1 MIVDIISLLF
11 TCTVIPALSI
21 GFMIYVT
28 IAQFR
33 LERKFDFLREE
44 RKIMRSELDSVRD
57 RLKKLEIAKKE
68 TEKIEQQDNNSN
80 SGAGKAEEGDSTEG
94 GVNQETRLR
103 DQAD

>member
-68 TEKIEQQDNNSN
+68 AERIEQQDSN
-80 SGAGKAEEGDSTEG
+80 SGAGKAEEGNSTAED
-94 GVNQETRLR
+94 VNQETRLR

>member
-68 TEKIEQQDNNSN
+68 AERIEQQDNN
-80 SGAGKAEEGDSTEG
+80 SGAGKAEEGNSAAED
-94 GVNQETRLR
+94 VNQETRLR

>member
-57 RLKKLEIAKKE
+57 RLKKLEIAKKKE
-68 TEKIEQQDNNSN
+68 TEKNEQQDSN
-80 SGAGKAEEGDSTEG
+80 SGAGKAEEGDSTAED
-94 GVNQETRLR
+94 VNQETRLR

>member
-57 RLKKLEIAKKE
+57 RLRKLEISKKE
-68 TEKIEQQDNNSN
+68 AEKIEQQDN
-80 SGAGKAEEGDSTEG
+80 SGAEKAEEGDGTAED
-94 GVNQETRLR
+94 VNQETRLR
-103 DQAD
+103 D

>member
-57 RLKKLEIAKKE
+57 RLKKLEIAKKKE
-68 TEKIEQQDNNSN
+68 AEKIEQQDN
-80 SGAGKAEEGDSTEG
+80 SGAGKAEEGDSTAED
-94 GVNQETRLR
+94 VNQETRLR

>member
-21 GFMIYVT
+21 GFMVYVT

-68 TEKIEQQDNNSN
+68 AERIEQQDTI
-80 SGAGKAEEGDSTEG
+80 SGAEKAEEGDSTAEDA
-94 GVNQETRLR
+94 NQETRLR